1 MISKILRFGAVGA
14 VALIFAACSKPP
26 FQVIDLTPEG
36 HRVSYSASK
45 PMGCM
50 LVGEKQGIARVGN
63 TKASISQLKESA
75 KNDAINNSAFLQQVG
90 SGKGDKRLV
99 VYISKEEWLCGK
111 YETVCE
117 DKEPKISDVSALKVY
132 GEVYECKF

>member
-14 VALIFAACSKPP
+14 VALIFVACSKQP

-50 LVGEKQGIARVGN
+50 LVGEKQGICACRQYKSKHF
-63 TKASISQLKESA
+63 TA
-75 KNDAINNSAFLQQVG
+75 KRERE
-90 SGKGDKRLV
+90 K
-99 VYISKEEWLCGK
+99 
-111 YETVCE
+111 
-117 DKEPKISDVSALKVY
+117 
-132 GEVYECKF
+132 